1 MNNGMTGGHWKP
13 CNIGSVEAHNERRPE
28 YLEAIKKAGLNL
40 YFFQELTENNSHW
53 VSGSVR
59 YSGKTVA
66 EVFDTMKNLYKE
78 KTGQLPQLK
87 EKIKLNKKTG
97 KEYKCAGWSPIRE
110 MCVPIKEST
119 KIEDFDYL
127 KKWAEKCGIEIMRI
141 DLHKDEG
148 HYDKKIGQYNMNY
161 HAHVVASFFNWENAK
176 TVKPNKE
183 AMSEMQTVLAIAL
196 QMKRGERKADTG
208 KKYLDH
214 IEYRKMMEAIDEEK
228 EKLEGLMSQT
238 KQAEKKLKG
247 FTTMLNNL
255 EDQRDNL
262 EAQIAALEDEYSEN
276 NEQMEQQ
283 RAALLDKLAEIEEK
297 IADKTLKREKAEKE
311 LTNLEEKAK
320 SLVENNEKAKNS
332 LNTLKD
338 KANQLC
344 DSVNSSLKNRREE
357 IKKMDKAG
365 ELRMAERHIEERE
378 AVIFRRW
385 PWARE
390 AVAAIFSLGNSPTA
404 KDFTPKQALDIEK
417 AISSSGVERT
427 DAAKDLLSLAGK
439 DFDRSRTP
447 RGWVDGAARE
457 VMNIARGT
465 HFRLNALLRG
475 QSQDAGGGP
484 SYVTDLTDWAGNQI
498 KR

>member
-1 MNNGMTGGHWKP
+1 
-13 CNIGSVEAHNERRPE
+13 
-28 YLEAIKKAGLNL
+28 
-40 YFFQELTENNSHW
+40 
-53 VSGSVR
+53 
-59 YSGKTVA
+59 
-66 EVFDTMKNLYKE
+66 
-78 KTGQLPQLK
+78 
-87 EKIKLNKKTG
+87 
-97 KEYKCAGWSPIRE
+97 
-110 MCVPIKEST
+110 
-119 KIEDFDYL
+119 
-127 KKWAEKCGIEIMRI
+127 MRI

-148 HYDKKIGQYNMNY
+148 HIDKTGQYKMNY

-196 QMKRGERKADTG
+196 KMKRGERKADTG

-214 IEYRKMMEAIDEEK
+214 IEYRKMMKAIDEER

-247 FTTMLNNL
+247 LTTMLNNL
-255 EDQRDNL
+255 EYQRDNL
-262 EAQIAALEDEYSEN
+262 EGQIAALEDEYSESN
-276 NEQMEQQ
+276 GQLEQK

-320 SLVENNEKAKNS
+320 SLVENNEKVKNS

-404 KDFTPKQALDIEK
+404 KDFTPKQAFDIEK

-484 SYVTDLTDWAGNQI
+484 SYITDLTDWSGNQI
-498 KR
+498 NR